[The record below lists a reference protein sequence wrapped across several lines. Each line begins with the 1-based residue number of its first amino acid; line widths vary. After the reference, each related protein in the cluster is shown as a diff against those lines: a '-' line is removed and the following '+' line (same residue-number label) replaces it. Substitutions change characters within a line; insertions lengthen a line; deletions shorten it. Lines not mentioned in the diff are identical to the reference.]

1 MVMLALLPLEPAPA
15 DQSLLGE
22 LRIASADAP
31 PQVPRSYD
39 FSFSFAVRYATH
51 GPVKVY
57 SGVYEGREGDLRRA
71 VWRSPDEDLKE
82 GGVRIYRAN
91 LKSPPADTLWRLTVY
106 VFFLEE
112 TAWKYAK
119 DERGPGFKEIQITVA
134 NSAKVRVE
142 TSVATMEVLLD
153 GSSLL
158 TNNNGTLEV
167 QVPIFT
173 LHTLELHREFSK
185 APGTRSVLIK
195 WADGLTDT
203 KRNFNA
209 TGPMSFGVNYKTQ
222 YSMVVVSDFGEPWG
236 QGWYDAGSVAEYGVQ
251 PNVPFDGVLG
261 LLGAIHVFQ
270 EWTGD
275 SSAHSPTARAI
286 MDKPRQVRA
295 VWASNSLPAILN
307 AVTVALVIFTAFAS
321 LRLMAYQR
329 SRKERRKDSS
339 ESSRREPDSGES
351 PAQRAEIYWNR
362 GTDSFVVAATS

>member
-31 PQVPRSYD
+31 LQVPRSYD

-57 SGVYEGREGDLRRA
+57 SGVYEGREGDLQRA
-71 VWRSPDEDLKE
+71 VWRSPDEDLRE
-82 GGVRIYRAN
+82 GGVRTYRAS

-119 DERGPGFKEIQITVA
+119 DERGPGFREIQITVA

-142 TSVATMEVLLD
+142 TSVATMEVLVD
-153 GSSLL
+153 GSSVL

-173 LHTLELHREFSK
+173 LHALELHREFSK
-185 APGTRSVLIK
+185 GPGTRSVLIK
-195 WADGLTDT
+195 WADGLVDI
-203 KRNFNA
+203 KRTFNA
-209 TGPMSFGVNYKTQ
+209 TGPMSFSANYKTQ
-222 YSMVVVSDFGEPWG
+222 YSMIVASEFGEPWG

-251 PNVPFDGVLG
+251 PKVPFDG
-261 LLGAIHVFQ
+261 LLGFLGAVHVFQ

-295 VWASNSLPAILN
+295 VWVSDSLPAFLN
-307 AVTVALVIFTAFAS
+307 AVAVVLVIFTAFAS
-321 LRLMAYQR
+321 LRLVAYRRRR
-329 SRKERRKDSS
+329 SEQQKDSLKLSPS
-339 ESSRREPDSGES
+339 ELDS
-351 PAQRAEIYWNR
+351 A
-362 GTDSFVVAATS
+362 